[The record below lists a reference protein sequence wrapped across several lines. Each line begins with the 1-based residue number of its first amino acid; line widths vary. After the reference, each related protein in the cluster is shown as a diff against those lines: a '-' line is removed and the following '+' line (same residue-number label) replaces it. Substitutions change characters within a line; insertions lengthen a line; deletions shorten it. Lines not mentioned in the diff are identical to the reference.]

1 MFRGDNKN
9 QKFIVLIGGVPMDIS
24 TAALKFT
31 VKKKDTDTT
40 ALFQRKNTNAGGGP
54 SEIEMTDPVNGKFTV
69 KVLPSNTSTLEG
81 NVKYWYDIEMT
92 LGGSV
97 RTLIKNRILVNT
109 DITT

>member
-9 QKFIVLIGGVPMDIS
+9 QKFVVQIDGTPMDIS
-24 TAALKFT
+24 ISSLKFT
-31 VKKKDTDTT
+31 VKKKDTDTA

-54 SEIEMTDPVNGKFTV
+54 SEIEMTDPTNGKFTV
-69 KVLPSNTSTLEG
+69 KILPSNTATLEG
-81 NVKYWYDIEMT
+81 NVKYWYDIEMI

-97 RTLIKNRILVNT
+97 RTLVKNRILVNI